1 MKIVAGE
8 MGGTT
13 QRAWNSRTAGGA
25 TLLLAL
31 MLVSAVRAA
40 SVEKGFSRSSFTEHR
55 IDTLYRRDYAAPVS
69 MPNWLAL
76 VPGSGVGLLPSYMA
90 APAGLEFVVR
100 ASDPSARTFSTAT
113 SGAIADVAFSRW
125 HAVLGYCEAGS
136 TPCTLANTD
145 RVLGCCPAGQVC
157 GYNRGTGT
165 FIGCLDSIGQECYGR
180 RCNPGYV
187 CCPARDGGKSQCV
200 PDLGSVDASCGT
212 ATVYEE
218 RRASGK
224 KGEVLAAAVGKSRG
238 YKSYDRVKPA
248 GYNGTITTYEGV
260 NVTADAALGVFR
272 CPPLASLVPHG
283 RRVRG
288 VQHHAHRGR
297 PVQRHHPRR
306 RLHGDVLR
314 RLLSN
319 QLDRLLLAQRCR
331 RNASQRIAR
340 LIHARGG
347 LRGHRRRRSLL
358 RRCHLPGQQPVLH
371 GAGRQHRR
379 SLRAFN
385 LLFGVGPMLLVGDAR
400 HLLRKNGG
408 RPSVRRRFQGTS
420 LVVPPRGRAGRRSGF
435 LDEEAQVYPP
445 PPPPPRSLSWAP
457 L

>member
-1 MKIVAGE
+1 

-272 CPPLASLVPHG
+272 CPHSRAWC
-283 RRVRG
+283 RT
-288 VQHHAHRGR
+288 
-297 PVQRHHPRR
+297 
-306 RLHGDVLR
+306 GDECV
-314 RLLSN
+314 
-319 QLDRLLLAQRCR
+319 
-331 RNASQRIAR
+331 
-340 LIHARGG
+340 
-347 LRGHRRRRSLL
+347 
-358 RRCHLPGQQPVLH
+358 
-371 GAGRQHRR
+371 
-379 SLRAFN
+379 AFN
-385 LLFGVGPMLLVGDAR
+385 TTRTVVDRSNVTIPAVVSTVTFYAACCPTNWTACYSPNVAGETPASGSRGSSTRVVGCADTDAGEVCCGAAICPANNQCCTAPADSTGAASAR
-400 HLLRKNGG
+400 SICCSASDQCCWSETRGIYCGKTVDGQACAADSRAPPLWYLQEGALDG
-408 RPSVRRRFQGTS
+408 A
-420 LVVPPRGRAGRRSGF
+420 VVS
-435 LDEEAQVYPP
+435 
-445 PPPPPRSLSWAP
+445 
-457 L
+457 